1 MSTEIR
7 SVALGIPQVFRAP
20 QGRSFLIMPAG
31 GAGGGTG
38 LLEWSQDG
46 VNYLS
51 APQGASV
58 NPYSFCPQTLGI
70 QQAGY
75 VRASVAVA
83 AGQVAASDVVQI
95 PNQSFRQELVQM
107 IASPWT
113 AQATVTTEQLLNSIR
128 FPAGA
133 LPANWSAEMDLEFAA
148 SNNANV
154 KTLKLYFGPTGN
166 AGTALASVAI
176 TSFLNGRVKLW
187 ARGQNDNVTIVG
199 GSVGSGLG
207 EGGGAVATVSSVVAD
222 YTKAEQEFCLTLT
235 KATAADVVSIN
246 RAHVRLFTQ

>member
-7 SVALGIPQVFRAP
+7 TLAVGVPQVFRSP
-20 QGRSFLIMPAG
+20 QGRSFLAMPAG
-31 GAGGGTG
+31 GAGGGTV

-46 VNYLS
+46 VSFLP

-75 VRASVAVA
+75 VRATAAVA
-83 AGQVAASDVVQI
+83 AGAVAASDVTQI

-107 IASPWT
+107 IALPWT
-113 AQATVTTEQLLNSIR
+113 AQASVTTEQILNSIR

-133 LPANWSAEMDLEFAA
+133 LPSNWSAEMDFEFSC

-154 KTLKLYFGPTGN
+154 KTLKAYFGPTGN
-166 AGTALASVAI
+166 GGTFLASVPI
-176 TSFLNGRVKLW
+176 TSLLNGRVKVW
-187 ARGQNDNVTIVG
+187 ARGQNDNVTVVG

-207 EGGGAVATVSSVVAD
+207 EGGGATALVSTTIAD

-235 KATAADVVSIN
+235 KATAGDVVSIN
-246 RAHVRLFTQ
+246 RMHTRLFTQ